1 MDPVFKFKFP
11 FDNDLLF
18 KEFESVRHTLTE
30 YADPRNLMPSSNWLV
45 SRELEKENV
54 PYVNNITKALVIKYG
69 ITGYVSP
76 RFYMLTKNTILRDHI
91 DLNTKCSINHVI
103 LGEESPVTYTGY
115 GAFFYET
122 ALLDTTLTHGV
133 MNKGDDRI
141 LFKLSI
147 FDETFDQVKSKLL

>member
-1 MDPVFKFKFP
+1 
-11 FDNDLLF
+11 
-18 KEFESVRHTLTE
+18 
-30 YADPRNLMPSSNWLV
+30 MPSSNWLV

-76 RFYMLTKNTILRDHI
+76 RFYMLTKNTILRNHV

-103 LGEESPVTYTGY
+103 QGDKSPVAYADY
-115 GAFFYET
+115 GMFYYNT
-122 ALLDTTLTHGV
+122 ALLNTTLMHGV
-133 MNKGDDRI
+133 INKDTDRI

-147 FDETFDQVKSKLL
+147 FDETFDQVKNKLT